1 MKKENDEITDL
12 FRTRLADA
20 GMSVRDG
27 FWEELSQEIPV
38 ACQHRR
44 RILLFRVAAAA
55 SVLLVLAASSA
66 TFLYFS
72 PKEEMEEAFTKI
84 AVTNGGQMDGD
95 GIRVNQLPLPVEPV
109 LPKPAPKSY
118 GMLSQYTE
126 EEDSLSIT
134 FSMSFSFSSTTSTG
148 NGNRYGNQGH
158 NGYWQATNGNTG
170 SSVASEEQSNVD
182 MSQPKAVKKHRW
194 AMKVQVGTALPA
206 DNGTYKM
213 PVSAGVTVERKLNDF
228 LGIETG
234 LLYSNLRSAGQH
246 LHYLGIPVKVNV
258 TLVDTKKID
267 LYATVGGVA
276 DKCIAGAPDNSFK
289 EEPIQ
294 LAVTAGIGIN
304 YKINDRLAVFAE
316 PGASHDVLILMKMKK
331 TLLMLWMAV
340 CLIVSF
346 TGCTSEEMDYNN
358 PDVALFVKQLKSG
371 TYKMKNEKGVV
382 EVPHFTEEDIPE
394 LLKYAEDLTIIPS
407 FPSVYN
413 MNNGKIRLGE
423 CMLWVIESIRQGT
436 PPSLG
441 CKMVLANAENYE
453 AIYFL
458 TDEEVLDAAA
468 CYRSWWEERQYPK
481 TRWTIDPC
489 YDEPLCGSGYRWW

>member
-38 ACQHRR
+38 ACQHR

-267 LYATVGGVA
+267 LYATVGGIA

-316 PGASHDVLILMKMKK
+316 PGVSHHFK
-331 TLLMLWMAV
+331 TD
-340 CLIVSF
+340 S
-346 TGCTSEEMDYNN
+346 
-358 PDVALFVKQLKSG
+358 K
-371 TYKMKNEKGVV
+371 
-382 EVPHFTEEDIPE
+382 
-394 LLKYAEDLTIIPS
+394 
-407 FPSVYN
+407 
-413 MNNGKIRLGE
+413 
-423 CMLWVIESIRQGT
+423 
-436 PPSLG
+436 
-441 CKMVLANAENYE
+441 LATVRTKRPTNFN
-453 AIYFL
+453 L
-458 TDEEVLDAAA
+458 
-468 CYRSWWEERQYPK
+468 
-481 TRWTIDPC
+481 
-489 YDEPLCGSGYRWW
+489 LCGLRMTY

>member
-95 GIRVNQLPLPVEPV
+95 GIRVNQLPLP
-109 LPKPAPKSY
+109 
-118 GMLSQYTE
+118 
-126 EEDSLSIT
+126 

-158 NGYWQATNGNTG
+158 NGYWQATNGHTE
-170 SSVASEEQSNVD
+170 SSVAPEEQSNVNI
-182 MSQPKAVKKHRW
+182 SQPKAVKKHRW

-267 LYATVGGVA
+267 LYATVGGIA

-316 PGASHDVLILMKMKK
+316 PGVSHHFK
-331 TLLMLWMAV
+331 TD
-340 CLIVSF
+340 S
-346 TGCTSEEMDYNN
+346 
-358 PDVALFVKQLKSG
+358 K
-371 TYKMKNEKGVV
+371 
-382 EVPHFTEEDIPE
+382 
-394 LLKYAEDLTIIPS
+394 
-407 FPSVYN
+407 
-413 MNNGKIRLGE
+413 
-423 CMLWVIESIRQGT
+423 
-436 PPSLG
+436 
-441 CKMVLANAENYE
+441 LATVRTKRPTNFN
-453 AIYFL
+453 L
-458 TDEEVLDAAA
+458 
-468 CYRSWWEERQYPK
+468 
-481 TRWTIDPC
+481 
-489 YDEPLCGSGYRWW
+489 LCGLRMTY

>member
-20 GMSVRDG
+20 GMNVRDG

-38 ACQHRR
+38 ACQQRR
-44 RILLFRVAAAA
+44 RLLLFRVAAAA

-66 TFLYFS
+66 TFLYLS

-267 LYATVGGVA
+267 LYATVGGIA

-316 PGASHDVLILMKMKK
+316 PGVSHHFK
-331 TLLMLWMAV
+331 TDSKLATV
-340 CLIVSF
+340 R
-346 TGCTSEEMDYNN
+346 T
-358 PDVALFVKQLKSG
+358 KQPTNFNL
-371 TYKMKNEKGVV
+371 
-382 EVPHFTEEDIPE
+382 
-394 LLKYAEDLTIIPS
+394 
-407 FPSVYN
+407 
-413 MNNGKIRLGE
+413 
-423 CMLWVIESIRQGT
+423 
-436 PPSLG
+436 
-441 CKMVLANAENYE
+441 
-453 AIYFL
+453 
-458 TDEEVLDAAA
+458 
-468 CYRSWWEERQYPK
+468 
-481 TRWTIDPC
+481 
-489 YDEPLCGSGYRWW
+489 LCGLRMTY

>member
-170 SSVASEEQSNVD
+170 SSVA
-182 MSQPKAVKKHRW
+182 
-194 AMKVQVGTALPA
+194 
-206 DNGTYKM
+206 
-213 PVSAGVTVERKLNDF
+213 
-228 LGIETG
+228 
-234 LLYSNLRSAGQH
+234 
-246 LHYLGIPVKVNV
+246 
-258 TLVDTKKID
+258 
-267 LYATVGGVA
+267 
-276 DKCIAGAPDNSFK
+276 
-289 EEPIQ
+289 
-294 LAVTAGIGIN
+294 
-304 YKINDRLAVFAE
+304 
-316 PGASHDVLILMKMKK
+316 
-331 TLLMLWMAV
+331 
-340 CLIVSF
+340 
-346 TGCTSEEMDYNN
+346 
-358 PDVALFVKQLKSG
+358 
-371 TYKMKNEKGVV
+371 
-382 EVPHFTEEDIPE
+382 
-394 LLKYAEDLTIIPS
+394 
-407 FPSVYN
+407 
-413 MNNGKIRLGE
+413 
-423 CMLWVIESIRQGT
+423 
-436 PPSLG
+436 
-441 CKMVLANAENYE
+441 
-453 AIYFL
+453 
-458 TDEEVLDAAA
+458 
-468 CYRSWWEERQYPK
+468 
-481 TRWTIDPC
+481 
-489 YDEPLCGSGYRWW
+489 

>member
-12 FRTRLADA
+12 FRARLADT
-20 GMSVRDG
+20 GMNVRDG
-27 FWEELSQEIPV
+27 FWEELSQDIPV

-44 RILLFRVAAAA
+44 RLLLFRVAAAA

-267 LYATVGGVA
+267 LYATVGGIA

-316 PGASHDVLILMKMKK
+316 PGVSHHFK
-331 TLLMLWMAV
+331 TD
-340 CLIVSF
+340 S
-346 TGCTSEEMDYNN
+346 
-358 PDVALFVKQLKSG
+358 K
-371 TYKMKNEKGVV
+371 
-382 EVPHFTEEDIPE
+382 
-394 LLKYAEDLTIIPS
+394 
-407 FPSVYN
+407 
-413 MNNGKIRLGE
+413 
-423 CMLWVIESIRQGT
+423 
-436 PPSLG
+436 
-441 CKMVLANAENYE
+441 LATVRTKRPTNFN
-453 AIYFL
+453 L
-458 TDEEVLDAAA
+458 
-468 CYRSWWEERQYPK
+468 
-481 TRWTIDPC
+481 
-489 YDEPLCGSGYRWW
+489 LCGLRMTY